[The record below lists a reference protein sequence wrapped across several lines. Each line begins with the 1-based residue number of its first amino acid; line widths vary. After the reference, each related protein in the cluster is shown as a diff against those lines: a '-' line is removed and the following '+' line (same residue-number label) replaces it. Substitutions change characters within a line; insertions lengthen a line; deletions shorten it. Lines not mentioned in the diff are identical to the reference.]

1 MPKINNYESRPP
13 LRTDKLLGTDNP
25 SGQTANF
32 TISSIEDFI
41 LGAKGDR
48 KIPVTSQV
56 DFTTAEPT
64 AYEEGARY
72 INTVTGEGSS
82 SSTPVTANYIYE
94 ARSLAWVEIAPAIGF
109 TVWNIDQS
117 KNFTYS
123 GTTWVSDF
131 VTQAQLDLKADQA
144 ATYTET
150 ETNALLDA
158 KANQSTTYTK
168 TEVDTSLA
176 TKANQATTYTITQAN
191 TLLDLK
197 ANQAT
202 TYTKAEADGLFSGG
216 FVGAITPTSAA
227 PTQNGLYSC
236 STSGTYTNFGGEV
249 VSLSNQV
256 VSIAVGGAQ
265 NTFTQIVTP
274 TGITIESAPIAG
286 SANVVSSGG
295 LSNSFKYSNDI
306 SKFQSGRRDLA
317 ISNNNVYLQSDN
329 TFSSAFAGAVVS
341 DYYFIKEND
350 VLLYTGRFGNAAV
363 ACLFLDINGSIV
375 GFEENTGGLID
386 VADREITAPSNAY
399 RVRFSSLNSTLKI
412 GIKSDVFEDIKT
424 NTQNITSNDADIL
437 VNSSGISSLNLALT
451 QADAIV
457 DVNNLYL
464 RNDNTLST
472 TFPGAKVS
480 NYYSC
485 SNITSWLYTGR
496 YGNLGVAC
504 VFVDVNDNVVGFE
517 ENTGGLINV
526 TDLKIIVPANAH
538 RVRFSSLNSTLKITV
553 NSGLREKVEEQEN
566 NNRLLSTTFLA
577 IGDSMVYGH
586 TLPSSDNWVTKLGAR
601 NSMTVINAGI
611 NGNTIMPNGDGN
623 SMLERYS
630 SLTSN
635 ADFVCLFGG
644 TNDFNQSLTVG
655 SYGDSWANGGSEE
668 TFYGALNDLA
678 LGLLTKFPDK
688 RLFFI
693 TPYYKASGIMPYV
706 NAIVEVC
713 NAFGISVFN
722 NVKNGG
728 VYFQNTAQRNALTL
742 QDNTHLN
749 AAGMTYASYKYENF
763 MSRL

>member
-1 MPKINNYESRPP
+1 MAIINTYALGEVTRGS
-13 LRTDKLLGTDNP
+13 KLLGTGT
-25 SGQTANF
+25 SQEGTANF
-32 TISSIEDFI
+32 SVGQLENFI
-41 LGAKGDR
+41 LGSKGDR
-48 KIPVTSQV
+48 KIPVISQI

-64 AYEEGARY
+64 AYLEGARY
-72 INTVTGEGSS
+72 INTATGEGSS
-82 SSTPVTANYIYE
+82 SSTPVVANYIYE
-94 ARSLAWVEIAPAIGF
+94 ARNSAWVEIAPAIGF

-123 GTTWVSDF
+123 GTAWLSDF

-144 ATYTET
+144 TTYTKT
-150 ETNALLDA
+150 ENNTLLDA
-158 KANQSTTYTK
+158 KANQATTYTK

-176 TKANQATTYTITQAN
+176 TKANQATTYTITQSN

-202 TYTKAEADGLFSGG
+202 TYTKAEADGLFSSGY
-216 FVGAITPTSAA
+216 VGAISPTSAA

-256 VSIAVGGAQ
+256 VSIAVGGTQ

-274 TGITIESAPIAG
+274 TGITIESAPVAG

-306 SKFQSGRRDLA
+306 SKFQSGRRELT
-317 ISNNNVYLQSDN
+317 ISNTNLYLESDN

-363 ACLFLDINGSIV
+363 ACVFLDVSNNVV
-375 GFEENTGGLID
+375 GFEENAGGLIN
-386 VADREITAPSNAY
+386 VTDREITAPSNAY

-412 GIKSDVFEDIKT
+412 AIKSDVFEDIKT
-424 NTQNITSNDADIL
+424 NEQSIISNDADIL
-437 VNSSGISSLNLALT
+437 ANSSSIVNTNITLNQTNAE
-451 QADAIV
+451 V
-457 DVNNLYL
+457 
-464 RNDNTLST
+464 ST
-472 TFPGAKVS
+472 TNFYLTTS
-480 NYYSC
+480 NAPSSYPNAVISEYYSC
-485 SNITSWLYTGR
+485 LNVSSWLYTGR
-496 YGNLGVAC
+496 YGNLAAAC
-504 VFVDVNDNVVGFE
+504 VFLDVNDNIVGFE
-517 ENTGGLINV
+517 ENTGGLVNV
-526 TDLKIIVPANAH
+526 TNLEIAVPASAN

-553 NSGLREKVEEQEN
+553 NSELREKIKAQEDK
-566 NNRLLSTTFLA
+566 NRLLSTTFLA
-577 IGDSMVYGH
+577 IGDSMVFGH

-611 NGNTIMPNGDGN
+611 NGNTIMPNGGGN

-630 SLTSN
+630 SLTSD

-655 SYGDSWANGGSEE
+655 SYGDSWSNGGSEE
-668 TFYGALNDLA
+668 TFYGALNDLC

-713 NAFGISVFN
+713 NGFGVSVFN

-749 AAGMTYASYKYENF
+749 AAGMTYASYKYESF
-763 MSRL
+763 MSKL